1 MFILFFSQLA
11 PRIQVTSKLLA
22 QHWLEY
28 LADKYNRPYDEAL
41 KDLGVIFIRRGDK
54 MPEDSFWQKHKR
66 WRNISMYVK
75 GLVDQE
81 KVQQKKYSSVF
92 VVTDDASVMSSI
104 QEYAREGL
112 TSSKK
117 DESYAREHLHKRE
130 ILYNVFAPQSCFD
143 PFIRIGFDQFL
154 VNVKFV
160 TDYASFVVG
169 HVDSNVGRYLEEI
182 IYVNRQ
188 LKGNIG
194 AQTYVVNAPDT
205 LD

>member
-1 MFILFFSQLA
+1 
-11 PRIQVTSKLLA
+11 
-22 QHWLEY
+22 
-28 LADKYNRPYDEAL
+28 
-41 KDLGVIFIRRGDK
+41 
-54 MPEDSFWQKHKR
+54 
-66 WRNISMYVK
+66 MYVK

-143 PFIRIGFDQFL
+143 PFIRIGFNQFL

-169 HVDSNVGRYLEEI
+169 RHLEKI

-188 LKGNIG
+188 LKEDIST
-194 AQTYVVNAPDT
+194 QTYVVNAPDT